1 MRFRT
6 VIVMA
11 NSKSVCVYIGEE
23 LRRYSFGDDHPFNS
37 QRLDAFAQALTGA
50 GLDQQ
55 VQLCKPIKAERA
67 TIERFHTARYVDQV
81 IHQSATGKGFLDL
94 GDTPAFPGVYEAA
107 SYVVGS
113 TLDALD
119 KIMAG
124 DCRRAFVPIGG
135 LHHARRDSAA
145 GFCVFNDCG
154 VAIETLQSTYGQSRI
169 AYVDIDAH
177 HGDGVFYA
185 FEDNPQLFFA
195 DIHEDGRYL
204 YPGTGNADET
214 GRGDAVGTKLNIPM
228 PPYSTDEQFML
239 AWERV
244 EAFLHEAQ
252 PSFILLQCGA
262 DSVAGDPITH
272 LQYSPNAHAHA
283 AKQLCRLADQYCR
296 GRVLGMGGGGY
307 DHNNIARAWTA
318 VVSAFFEHD

>member
-1 MRFRT
+1 
-6 VIVMA
+6 
-11 NSKSVCVYIGEE
+11 
-23 LRRYSFGDDHPFNS
+23 
-37 QRLDAFAQALTGA
+37 
-50 GLDQQ
+50 
-55 VQLCKPIKAERA
+55 
-67 TIERFHTARYVDQV
+67 
-81 IHQSATGKGFLDL
+81 
-94 GDTPAFPGVYEAA
+94 
-107 SYVVGS
+107 
-113 TLDALD
+113 
-119 KIMAG
+119 
-124 DCRRAFVPIGG
+124 
-135 LHHARRDSAA
+135 
-145 GFCVFNDCG
+145 

-252 PSFILLQCGA
+252 PSFILFQCGA

-272 LQYSPNAHAHA
+272 LQYSPNAHAYA

-307 DHNNIARAWTA
+307 NHNNIARAWMA